1 MSYVLIHDQ
10 KQVEIFERLFYSQC
24 NGEYERVFLTYM
36 ATKKKYCDRLSNNG
50 CFKRTVLRYEDEGPQ
65 KKLVNA
71 IRNYEIPLGTYKDQ
85 RTRNPIP
92 QEALALYT
100 SVNPRN
106 AIHATQS
113 LTSDILDKAFSDEK
127 KYFSHVDQQFKNKL
141 QKYAVKQYI
150 GIDLDTK
157 DEEIYKQIM
166 TDITE
171 YVNVYVVI
179 ETRGGYHII
188 IPKRELQR
196 TTNGLSA
203 GHFLYTRLSEKY
215 EEIDKIS
222 SDLFSPI
229 PGTYQGG
236 FPVKFRDC

>member
-1 MSYVLIHDQ
+1 MSYILIHDVE
-10 KQVEIFERLFYSQC
+10 QVKLFERLFYSPDEE
-24 NGEYERVFLTYM
+24 NNRIFLTYI
-36 ATKKKYCDRLSNNG
+36 AVRKKYCSKLSNNG
-50 CFKRTVLRYEDEGPQ
+50 CFKRTVVHYSDDEKQ
-65 KKLVNA
+65 QKLVDVV
-71 IRNYEIPLGTYKDQ
+71 RNYEIPLDTYKDQ
-85 RTRNPIP
+85 RSGIP
-92 QEALALYT
+92 VPQNAIALYT
-100 SVNPRN
+100 SINPRN

-113 LTSDILDKAFSDEK
+113 LTNDILENAFANEHK
-127 KYFSHVDQQFKNKL
+127 FFSHIDQKFKNKL
-141 QKYAVKQYI
+141 QKYPVKKYI

-157 DEEIYKQIM
+157 DEEIFQKVM
-166 TDITE
+166 KDICE

-215 EEIDKIS
+215 DAINKIS

-236 FPVKFRDC
+236 FPVKFRDS